1 MTQSAEQKGWAL
13 IRAIE
18 EFRTDD
24 ALALVTAGADLYVQN
39 GFIIMHPFHHAA
51 MTNNL
56 KVAQEILNA
65 GYDVNGI
72 AKHVQGDGSTALI
85 IAVERNLRDMTEFL
99 LQNKADPN
107 IATGRGVHNG
117 DAVNRWARTP
127 KPDPEIFDLLVAHGA
142 RIDRL
147 AGDDRTAFEFIQSV
161 YTTRWLESS
170 RADIEPGYKAI
181 LAEVVKVVSVAG
193 AVVQAPVALM
203 PKIKLRR
210 RA

>member
-1 MTQSAEQKGWAL
+1 MTQSAEEKGWAL

-18 EFRTDD
+18 DSRTDD
-24 ALALVTAGADLYVQN
+24 AVALVTAGADLYVQN
-39 GFIIMHPFHHAA
+39 GVMIMHPFQHAA
-51 MTNNL
+51 MMNNTQ
-56 KVAQEILNA
+56 VAAAILTA
-65 GYDVNGI
+65 GYDVNDI

-117 DAVNRWARTP
+117 DAVNRWARMP
-127 KPDPEIFDLLVAHGA
+127 KPDPEIFDLLLAHGA
-142 RIDRL
+142 RMDRL
-147 AGDDRTAFEFIQSV
+147 AGDDKTAFEFIHSV

-170 RADIEPGYKAI
+170 RADIEPAYKAI
-181 LAEVVKVVSVAG
+181 LAEMVKVVSVTG
-193 AVVQAPVALM
+193 AIVQTPVALI